1 MSRAL
6 TLAVS
11 LLLVA
16 ACAPAQDWKAQEWKA
31 ADQLFHSDPRWLGA
45 DAAYTIP
52 LDNNRV
58 LWLFGDTF
66 IGDGKTDRAHA
77 YFIRTSI
84 GVQQGLNPAE
94 ASVVFHWRTVNGQ
107 PSSYF
112 PATAHAWLW
121 PLQGIY
127 RNGALTLFMS
137 KLLPSDTGLH
147 FEGIGSTAL
156 RCENLAD
163 APEYWKFRGL
173 ATPHTPTELDRLLY
187 GVAVIADDTHV
198 FAYCVDEVTD
208 KAFLVRWS
216 IPDFDRGDLGAPE
229 WWDGGRFSPTRELRG
244 QPAAVFG
251 DAATEFSVQH
261 LPDGRYLQVQTLG
274 FGATDIGARYAPRP
288 EGPWSAPE
296 AVYHPTESH
305 EKDVFVYAAKAH
317 PELEGAPLIVT
328 YAANHFDP
336 AKLLAS
342 QTLYYPRFVRLT
354 PRAPG
359 GN

>member
-6 TLAVS
+6 TLTAFF
-11 LLLVA
+11 LIAA
-16 ACAPAQDWKAQEWKA
+16 ACASAQDWKAQEWKA
-31 ADQLFHSDPRWLGA
+31 ADRVFHSDPRWLGA

-52 LDNNRV
+52 LGENRV

-77 YFIRTSI
+77 HFIRTSI
-84 GVQQGLNPAE
+84 GVQQSLNPE
-94 ASVVFHWRTVNGQ
+94 KASFSFHWRKVNGQ

-112 PATAHAWLW
+112 PASANAWLW
-121 PLQGIY
+121 PLHGIY

-156 RCENLAD
+156 RCENSAD
-163 APEYWKFRGL
+163 APEDWKFRGL
-173 ATPHTPTELDRLLY
+173 AVPHTPAGLDKLLY
-187 GVAVIADDTHV
+187 GVAVLADATHV
-198 FAYCVDEVTD
+198 FAYCVDEVSD
-208 KAFLVRWS
+208 QAFLVRWA
-216 IPDFDRGDLGAPE
+216 IADFDRGDLGTPD
-229 WWDGGRFSPTRELRG
+229 WWDGAHFSPMRELNG
-244 QPAAVFG
+244 PPAAVFG
-251 DAATEFSVQH
+251 DAATEFSVQR

-274 FGATDIGARYAPRP
+274 FGATDIGVRYAPRP
-288 EGPWSAPE
+288 EGPWSAP
-296 AVYHPTESH
+296 AAIYRPQESG

-359 GN
+359 N